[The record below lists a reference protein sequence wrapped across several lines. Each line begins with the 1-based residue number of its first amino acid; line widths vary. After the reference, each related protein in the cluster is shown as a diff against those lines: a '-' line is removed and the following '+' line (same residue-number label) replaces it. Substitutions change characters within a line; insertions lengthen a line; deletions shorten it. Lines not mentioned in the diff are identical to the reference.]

1 MYFALNR
8 PDFEQEMKRT
18 SNWGAL
24 APTLRHTYDNIH
36 AYYIYLDFLPKAH
49 LEHFFTEHCT
59 NQEDVPC
66 NKQLSEIMADD
77 NTPASVTM
85 AATSLSKISPWLVA
99 SENITP
105 PTLLAKSKPETV
117 TRKTRERKISEN
129 QP

>member
-18 SNWGAL
+18 SN
-24 APTLRHTYDNIH
+24 
-36 AYYIYLDFLPKAH
+36 
-49 LEHFFTEHCT
+49 EHCT